1 MWGGRRWVDECSER
15 ALGEELESA
24 QSWGVLGADWCSLR
38 VILLPWNRSVAGF
51 SINDGG
57 DT

>member
-1 MWGGRRWVDECSER
+1 MDECSER